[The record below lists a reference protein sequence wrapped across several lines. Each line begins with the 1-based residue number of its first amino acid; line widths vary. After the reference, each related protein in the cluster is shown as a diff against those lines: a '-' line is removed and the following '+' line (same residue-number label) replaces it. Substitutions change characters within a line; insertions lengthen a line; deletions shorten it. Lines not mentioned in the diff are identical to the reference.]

1 MDSSLE
7 DHKESKK
14 GKSVSCKLKK
24 KDFCMYLSNYIN
36 TKMDLVFAMV
46 TNHSALHLFS
56 HRNMNTT
63 LLI

>member
-24 KDFCMYLSNYIN
+24 KDFLHIGVKFFNSKIDLNVCNGHLSVFVFS
-36 TKMDLVFAMV
+36 LV
-46 TNHSALHLFS
+46 TG
-56 HRNMNTT
+56 
-63 LLI
+63 I

>member
-24 KDFCMYLSNYIN
+24 KDFCMQASNDINSRIDLSVCHGNLSVFVFF
-36 TKMDLVFAMV
+36 LVTGM
-46 TNHSALHLFS
+46 
-56 HRNMNTT
+56 
-63 LLI
+63 